1 MPQPSIE
8 VAFESEISPGLFSSF
23 FYSVCC
29 CTNLSLAS
37 CFSCHFHFKIGKSLR
52 YIRPNGRTSER
63 IAPKAIVERY
73 SVCYCA
79 NTWMRS
85 FGVCITLH
93 TNTFYHQ
100 TEWGGGGGDYFVKC
114 IPSDSILFSIMS
126 MTVSEPAHVY
136 VCLCC
141 GTATALVFNAK
152 RESFRG
158 STSQKFMWNI
168 CLVWL
173 ELTLFRLFFYS
184 FISSLSLSSIRCAY
198 IRYLTHFMSSSTT
211 VNCLVFSQL

>member
-100 TEWGGGGGDYFVKC
+100 TEWGGGWG
-114 IPSDSILFSIMS
+114 
-126 MTVSEPAHVY
+126 
-136 VCLCC
+136 
-141 GTATALVFNAK
+141 
-152 RESFRG
+152 
-158 STSQKFMWNI
+158 
-168 CLVWL
+168 
-173 ELTLFRLFFYS
+173 RLFCKMYS
-184 FISSLSLSSIRCAY
+184 IWFHFIFHYEHDCVWASACICVFMLWHSNSIGLQCKARIISWLNKPEIYVKHMSCLTWAHTLSPILLFVHFISLSLFYPLCIYSILDTFHEF
-198 IRYLTHFMSSSTT
+198 IDNGELFG
-211 VNCLVFSQL
+211 L